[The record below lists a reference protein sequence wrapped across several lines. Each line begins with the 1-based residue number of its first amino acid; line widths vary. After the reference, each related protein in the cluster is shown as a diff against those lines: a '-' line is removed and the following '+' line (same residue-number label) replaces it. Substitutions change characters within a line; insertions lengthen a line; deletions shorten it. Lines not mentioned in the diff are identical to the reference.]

1 MSIRHLSDEELDTV
15 LCGESLPPAQGEHLN
30 GCVTCRRR
38 RDLFLSAVE
47 TDVAG
52 DPDEATLAG
61 IREQALARWQGRPVI
76 HWWRWA
82 AAAAAVLLL
91 ALLPVLRGRLSPRV
105 PAINPDTVMA
115 DVDRALAQDP
125 LAALAS
131 EDVVDELMPVAAD
144 TGERNQS

>member
-1 MSIRHLSDEELDTV
+1 DDELDAV
-15 LCGESLPPAQGEHLN
+15 LCGESLPPEQDEHLR

-38 RDLFLSAVE
+38 RDAFLSAVE
-47 TDVAG
+47 ADVAD

-61 IREQALARWQGRPVI
+61 IRDQALTRWQGRPVI

-91 ALLPVLRGRLSPRV
+91 ALLPVLRGLQSPQA

-125 LAALAS
+125 LAALVS
-131 EDVVDELMPVAAD
+131 EDVVDELMPVAAA
-144 TGERNQS
+144 TGEGNQS